1 METQRPRRAVEQ
13 NCSRLKKKLFP
24 FEKLPVFPFEKL
36 RAFPFKKLLGAGGG
50 GTRLHM
56 QMRSILKSTCES
68 NWQDTCKPEAFG
80 IKHVQLVVFA
90 GCKLE

>member
-50 GTRLHM
+50 GRTPVR
-56 QMRSILKSTCES
+56 
-68 NWQDTCKPEAFG
+68 
-80 IKHVQLVVFA
+80 
-90 GCKLE
+90 

>member
-1 METQRPRRAVEQ
+1 MWGLAREVVYSGTSGESMETQRPRRAVEQ

-50 GTRLHM
+50 GRTPVR
-56 QMRSILKSTCES
+56 
-68 NWQDTCKPEAFG
+68 
-80 IKHVQLVVFA
+80 
-90 GCKLE
+90 